1 MDENTRVFTM
11 TRNVVVY
18 FFLLVLLLSG
28 CREQEGKTDAVKE
41 TNDQKSE
48 TAAKDVVVDKP
59 LVGTADVS
67 QVHNEVKDSLG
78 LLKTF
83 LTALEM
89 NDTTTAA
96 NMLVSGK
103 EYAALFPALPENDGN
118 HNTLRLMTSMH
129 IAGNKKHFF
138 RWIGEFQE
146 KKFKMDS
153 VGWTPDTTLNYGE
166 FSLIQSPRITIQKQ
180 DGLRYQV
187 EIVNTLLKTPD
198 GYKIWVVRDLDVG
211 EAIQ

>member
-1 MDENTRVFTM
+1 M
-11 TRNVVVY
+11 TRSAGVL
-18 FFLLVLLLSG
+18 FLLLILLLSG
-28 CREQEGKTDAVKE
+28 CREQEGKADVVTE
-41 TNDQKSE
+41 TNAQKSE

-78 LLKTF
+78 LLKLF

-89 NDTTTAA
+89 NDTTSAA
-96 NMLVSGK
+96 NLLVSGK

-129 IAGNKKHFF
+129 IAGNKKHFY
-138 RWIGEFQE
+138 RWLGEFQE
-146 KKFKMDS
+146 KEFKMDS
-153 VGWTPDTTLNYGE
+153 VAWTADTTLNYGG
-166 FSLIQSPRITIQKQ
+166 FSLIQSPRILIRKQ

-187 EIVNTLLKTPD
+187 ELVNTLLKTPD
-198 GYKIWVVRDLDVG
+198 GYKIWVVRDLDGG
-211 EAIQ
+211 ELIE